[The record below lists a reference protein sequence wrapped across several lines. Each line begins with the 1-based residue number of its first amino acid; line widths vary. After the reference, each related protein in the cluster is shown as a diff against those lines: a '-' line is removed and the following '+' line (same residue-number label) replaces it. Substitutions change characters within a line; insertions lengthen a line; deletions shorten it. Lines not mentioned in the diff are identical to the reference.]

1 VADGIGDS
9 VQVVKPAAAFGQIA
23 VNRSC
28 SIRGYPVYSAR
39 GDVMTP
45 TLNNSAQIASLQ
57 QARAIP
63 LETDIRCGPGRP
75 RGTVALKADVV
86 AQRPP
91 KRKKMSAEAGARID
105 AAQRAHC
112 AKLMKRGE
120 VDRKIFI
127 IACTP

>member
-1 VADGIGDS
+1 
-9 VQVVKPAAAFGQIA
+9 
-23 VNRSC
+23 
-28 SIRGYPVYSAR
+28 
-39 GDVMTP
+39 MTP
-45 TLNNSAQIASLQ
+45 TIKQFRPDRLTATGKSHSPRNRHSVWTRTAQ
-57 QARAIP
+57 RNCCF
-63 LETDIRCGPGRP
+63 EG
-75 RGTVALKADVV
+75 ADVV